1 MTNAEWTGLNR
12 FNYCLNQS
20 ILFGF
25 VFAPV
30 FEVIIKK
37 DQGAVGRVKGF
48 DKKSMTTMASK
59 AGDIPLASFLIS
71 SVASVNIRIPP
82 N

>member
-1 MTNAEWTGLNR
+1 MTNAEWTGSNS

-48 DKKSMTTMASK
+48 DKKKYDDYGKQSRRHST
-59 AGDIPLASFLIS
+59 
-71 SVASVNIRIPP
+71 R
-82 N
+82 